1 MYYSPEGLERF
12 VSAQAR
18 DYAAALGE
26 IRSGRKRSHWI
37 WYVFPQIRGLGMSST
52 SEYYGL
58 KDLEEAKDYL
68 DQPLLGARL
77 LEISNALLALDTDDP
92 GEVMGYPDDLK
103 LRSCMTL
110 FEAAAPEEKV
120 FSAVLDK
127 FYGGGRDALTL
138 RILGR

>member
-37 WYVFPQIRGLGMSST
+37 WYIFPQICGLGMSPT

-58 KDLEEAKDYL
+58 KDIEEAKDYL
-68 DQPLLGARL
+68 GHPLLGARL
-77 LEISNALLALDTDDP
+77 IEISKALLALDTDDP
-92 GEVMGYPDDLK
+92 GKVMGYPDDLK

-110 FEAAAPEEKV
+110 FEAAAPAETV